1 VIGIVKAARFPDNSP
16 GVSELPTIT
25 KTPVIAKI
33 IEAKV
38 TALIFS
44 FKKKYQNISEKLNEY
59 KNDTEKLKDLENVYK
74 DYKLLNKKYC
84 NLQKE
89 NENLQNEKNNL
100 DLMLKDLEDKLENNT
115 KNLEIFKENQ
125 DKKDKDTKINN
136 TISSIQTEKI
146 EKISIKKDR
155 IQEDDLI
162 NENKSLKNLIKE
174 KEFELNELN
183 SIVKILEEKQNNFN
197 QQNEDILEEKKILE
211 RTINLKED
219 TIKELNDN
227 ISTLNQKIDLYQ
239 EEIYLI
245 TDKLNL
251 EVKRKAD
258 DIENC
263 KKENIENKNRYEKE
277 FELIASS
284 LYNLGLNYWS
294 MKITSANESNEKP
307 SWLKKERKKI
317 YDGDL

>member
-1 VIGIVKAARFPDNSP
+1 
-16 GVSELPTIT
+16 
-25 KTPVIAKI
+25 
-33 IEAKV
+33 
-38 TALIFS
+38 
-44 FKKKYQNISEKLNEY
+44 
-59 KNDTEKLKDLENVYK
+59 
-74 DYKLLNKKYC
+74 
-84 NLQKE
+84 
-89 NENLQNEKNNL
+89 
-100 DLMLKDLEDKLENNT
+100 MLKDLEDKLENNT